1 MKIVLLSLDGNPGWA
16 RASLAQRFPDAE
28 IEEIARTDFE
38 SGSATQR
45 LSSVRKLRPQIFAVA
60 TARLEWQRGQNAF
73 VLFGALAG
81 AGQSVMLDAAGGW
94 HAANRMSILATAP
107 ASLAR
112 EAVASRRLLSRSAR
126 DIERLT
132 RLIAATPQQ
141 FDRKGDPARPRISY
155 LRATPGPG
163 MQIGGASSHING
175 VVNAMLK
182 RGATISFTSNDSI
195 PGLDLTRIPLAI
207 IGPEPFGSTRAAFD
221 LHNNYLFLRDAIP
234 RVVEFAP
241 DFIYQRYARFSWAGV
256 KASLATRRPLFLEYN
271 GSEVWVGKH
280 WDKVGSLDLLRKCE
294 ELNLAAA
301 ARIFVVSEVER
312 RNLLGVGVPSE
323 KIIVNP
329 NGVDPD
335 QFRPDVGGGAVR
347 AEFGVATE
355 QILVGFTGSFGP
367 WHGVLALA
375 EAITRLP
382 PLAKIRFLMVGAGS
396 LRGEFERIVAD
407 AGMIDRVIFAGVV
420 AHDRIP
426 ALLDACDIL
435 VSPHV
440 PMADGSEFFGSPTKL
455 FEYMA
460 MGKAIVASR
469 LGQIGDV
476 LSHDE
481 SALLAEPGN
490 VVELTAALVALA
502 GSRSER
508 DRLGAGARAA
518 AVERHTWDIN
528 AERVLAAYRDLSK

>member
-1 MKIVLLSLDGNPGWA
+1 MKIVLLSLDGNSGWA

-28 IEEIARTDFE
+28 IEEVSRADFE
-38 SGSATQR
+38 ARSAPQR
-45 LSSVRKLRPQIFAVA
+45 LAGVRKLRPHIFSVA

-73 VLFGALAG
+73 MLFGALAG
-81 AGQSVMLDAAGGW
+81 AGQSVMLDEAGGW

-126 DIERLT
+126 EIERLT

-141 FDRKGDPARPRISY
+141 FDRKGQLANPRISY

-163 MQIGGASSHING
+163 TQIGGASSHING
-175 VVNAMLK
+175 VVNAMLT

-195 PGLDLTRIPLAI
+195 PGLDLTRIPMAI

-221 LHNNYLFLRDAIP
+221 LHNNYVFLRDAIP
-234 RVVEFAP
+234 RIIEFAP

-312 RNLLGVGVPSE
+312 RNLLGVGVPAE
-323 KIIVNP
+323 KIIVNS

-335 QFRPDVGGGAVR
+335 QFRPDVGGAPIR
-347 AEFGVATE
+347 AEFGVADDDV
-355 QILVGFTGSFGP
+355 LVGFTGSFGP

-375 EAITRLP
+375 EAIIRMP
-382 PLAKIRFLMVGAGS
+382 PSAKIRFLMVGAGG
-396 LRGEFERIVAD
+396 LRAEFERIVAD

-420 AHDRIP
+420 EHDRVP

-476 LSHDE
+476 LSHNE
-481 SALLAEPGN
+481 SALLVEPGN
-490 VVELTAALVALA
+490 VAELTAAIAQLA
-502 GSRSER
+502 GSSSDRE
-508 DRLGAGARAA
+508 RLGAGARSAA
-518 AVERHTWDIN
+518 IERHTWDRN
-528 AERVLAAYRDLSK
+528 AGRVLDA